1 MTRLDDTGGGMTTQ
15 ETRRPEG
22 PVDVTAACVVLDIE
36 GTTSPTSAVLGG
48 LYDYARPRLGPWI
61 AAHADDPEVA
71 RAVADIRQSAGLKD
85 DAPDEEVVRVLHE
98 WMDADVKA
106 TPLKALQGQIWA
118 EGFDAGELTAQFFP
132 DVAPALHA
140 WHESGVKLAVFS
152 SGSVASQRPWFRH
165 TDAGDLSGLVD
176 DWFDTAN
183 AGPKRET
190 ASYHRIA
197 ERIEQALGVPS
208 GLVFLSDVPAEL
220 DAAAAAGWAAVGV
233 SRPGEPQEHADFGSH
248 PVVASFA
255 DLTVV
260 PVAVDRGVS

>member
-1 MTRLDDTGGGMTTQ
+1 MTTQ
-15 ETRRPEG
+15 EVQPVEG
-22 PVDVTAACVVLDIE
+22 PVEVTAACVVLDIE

-61 AAHADDPEVA
+61 AEHAEDPVVA
-71 RAVADIRQSAGLKD
+71 SAVADVRRSAGLAE
-85 DAPDEEVVRVLHE
+85 DAPDDEVVRVLHE
-98 WMDADVKA
+98 WMDGDVKA

-118 EGFDAGELTAQFFP
+118 EGFAAGDLTAQFFA
-132 DVAPALHA
+132 DVPPALRA
-140 WHESGVKLAVFS
+140 WHESGVRLAVFS

-176 DWFDTAN
+176 DWFDTSN
-183 AGPKRET
+183 AGPKREE
-190 ASYHRIA
+190 ASFRRIA
-197 ERIEQALGVPS
+197 EALGVPS

-220 DAAAAAGWAAVGV
+220 DAAAAAGWVAVGV
-233 SRPGEPQEHADFGSH
+233 GRPGEPQEHADFGSH

-260 PVAVDRGVS
+260 PVALDRGVS